1 MNTGKV
7 IVNNNRYL
15 GLLRV
20 GRNRLVE
27 SWKKSLDEKAFEGEI
42 LKELSNAF
50 DTLNHKI
57 LIAKLHAYGFDKSS
71 LKLLHAP

>member
-1 MNTGKV
+1 M
-7 IVNNNRYL
+7 
-15 GLLRV
+15 
-20 GRNRLVE
+20 LVE

-50 DTLNHKI
+50 DTLNHEI
-57 LIAKLHAYGFDKSS
+57 LIAKLHAYGFDESS